1 MALLFIFF
9 QVDFDIYLEQVKRVI
24 KTIYKSIYR
33 SFLFC
38 FTMIVFNIIA
48 QSAGVN
54 VNATIPERMIAVAIV
69 IANCL

>member
-1 MALLFIFF
+1 
-9 QVDFDIYLEQVKRVI
+9 
-24 KTIYKSIYR
+24 
-33 SFLFC
+33 
-38 FTMIVFNIIA
+38 MIVFNIIA